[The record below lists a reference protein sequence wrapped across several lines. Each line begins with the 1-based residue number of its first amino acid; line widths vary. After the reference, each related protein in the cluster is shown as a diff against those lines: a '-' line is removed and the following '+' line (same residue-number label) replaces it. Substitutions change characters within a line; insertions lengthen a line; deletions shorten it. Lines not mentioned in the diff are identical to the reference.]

1 MAVIIRALARGLLT
15 VTTLVDAYSP
25 SVLGRAAIVKSIRL
39 VNAGTSAVTLNTWFV
54 RTIAGTPT
62 SYRILPKDLVLAPGQ
77 MLVDDS
83 EITMENFTAGGVTT
97 TDLIQL
103 QVSVANVLYYVF
115 SGIERDQS

>member
-1 MAVIIRALARGLLT
+1 MAVIIKALKQGQVAGT
-15 VTTLVDAYSP
+15 GFTDTYSP
-25 SVLGRAAIVKSIRL
+25 PNGRAAIVKSMRL